1 MGPWAVL
8 KFSSPGSIHDTA
20 SFSVPDPLSTPQ
32 DPHPR
37 AMLWQS
43 LHLQPVLFLQ
53 HCASRCSRSSMAHHF
68 LYSSSST
75 RRSVIWPVEVWSD
88 LYIGS
93 RGWGLGLLVLTLK
106 LDFFFPSS
114 RSHSDVC
121 NHLTASLRVY
131 SLVRIGFGPP
141 AQQLTWGQVITRY
154 PSSPEPESLQPLKA
168 SQTSDPCLLSCSS

>member
-1 MGPWAVL
+1 M
-8 KFSSPGSIHDTA
+8 T
-20 SFSVPDPLSTPQ
+20 Q
-32 DPHPR
+32 PR
-37 AMLWQS
+37 S
-43 LHLQPVLFLQ
+43 LCLT
-53 HCASRCSRSSMAHHF
+53 HF
-68 LYSSSST
+68 LHHRILTHGLCFDSPST
-75 RRSVIWPVEVWSD
+75 YNQFCSCNIVPLVAAGHPWLIISFIVPLLPVEVWSD

-106 LDFFFPSS
+106 LDIFFPSS